1 MRHKWALIKILY
13 LLWPS
18 VNLSLILWPSSFVYR
33 LEDASRLR
41 ENGHCPLMPE
51 EAVLMLVALGFN
63 RGTHL
68 YLAGAHMYGG
78 QSRMSALTNLYPY
91 LATKEDLLT
100 PAELAPFIN
109 RSSQVC
115 FLQTLLIYC
124 YPMCMS
130 LGKNKLLKHFVGA
143 ISLHQSTPSFSFML
157 SACSTFNEAGRT
169 IQQPELTAWRSLWVS
184 RIQLEK

>member
-1 MRHKWALIKILY
+1 MSHKWALIKILY
-13 LLWPS
+13 LLWSS
-18 VNLSLILWPSSFVYR
+18 VTLSLISWPSSFVYR

-78 QSRMSALTNLYPY
+78 QSRMSALMNLYPY

-100 PAELAPFIN
+100 PAELAPFMN

-169 IQQPELTAWRSLWVS
+169 IQ
-184 RIQLEK
+184 

>member
-1 MRHKWALIKILY
+1 MRFEMDMVAHSLCEFGGGEAEREELRAYRAIHFAM
-13 LLWPS
+13 
-18 VNLSLILWPSSFVYR
+18 LSRLEQSGK

-115 FLQTLLIYC
+115 FLQTLLTYC

-143 ISLHQSTPSFSFML
+143 ISLHQFTPSFSFML

-169 IQQPELTAWRSLWVS
+169 IQ
-184 RIQLEK
+184 

>member
-1 MRHKWALIKILY
+1 MACFPHSSVTSPNRVRWAIKWALIKILY
-13 LLWPS
+13 LLWSS
-18 VNLSLILWPSSFVYR
+18 VILSLISWPSSFVYR

-143 ISLHQSTPSFSFML
+143 IPKPLHLPSPSCCLLVAHLMK
-157 SACSTFNEAGRT
+157 
-169 IQQPELTAWRSLWVS
+169 
-184 RIQLEK
+184 LEGP